1 MRKFHANVLKLTKL
15 RAANTEK
22 SRYRYNHFD
31 DTSEYSSAESGLEDA
46 SSYESG
52 DSVNSSRPA
61 SSACTTSSGA
71 SARYRLKRHR
81 RRVRKDPQKISTRLL
96 NSFNNIAQETT
107 QLIEIKDVRDELGM
121 LIEVLSAQQ
130 AAIETF
136 SALTER
142 FVKKDV
148 LQRTVAVGREQL
160 QRLKQMSEQSDDI
173 FKAVCTSRPVR
184 DE

>member
-15 RAANTEK
+15 RATTAKKRN
-22 SRYRYNHFD
+22 RNRYNVFD
-31 DTSEYSSAESGLEDA
+31 DTSEYSSSESGLADY
-46 SSYESG
+46 SSYESS
-52 DSVNSSRPA
+52 DSVVSSRLGSTRYPTS
-61 SSACTTSSGA
+61 SSASF
-71 SARYRLKRHR
+71 RYRLRRHR
-81 RRVRKDPQKISTRLL
+81 RRVRKDPQKTSTRLL

-136 SALTER
+136 SALTEK

-148 LQRTVAVGREQL
+148 LPRTVAVGREQL
-160 QRLKQMSEQSDDI
+160 QRLKQMSEQSEDI
-173 FKAVCTSRPVR
+173 FKAVCTHILC
-184 DE
+184 